1 MTNLKNTNDA
11 VIELY
16 AVFSDIAKQIE
27 DTKNTFNFAIG
38 TVIQTTNSTNPS
50 SLYGGIWQQIATDR
64 ILVGLD
70 ENDSDF
76 NTIRKTGGTK
86 TENITIDTMP
96 RHSHT
101 GTTNNAGNHSH
112 SFNSNTA
119 QTYGVAYST
128 SDTSAGNPYIPA
140 SHSKDHLKEGYH
152 GIYDAGN
159 HSHSF
164 TTNNTGGSTAHNNM
178 QPYYGVYT
186 WEKVG
191 N

>member
-1 MTNLKNTNDA
+1 MEEFGNKML
-11 VIELY
+11 
-16 AVFSDIAKQIE
+16 
-27 DTKNTFNFAIG
+27 
-38 TVIQTTNSTNPS
+38 
-50 SLYGGIWQQIATDR
+50 TDR

-128 SDTSAGNPYIPA
+128 SDTSAGNHIFQLLIL
-140 SHSKDHLKEGYH
+140 KTNLKEG
-152 GIYDAGN
+152 
-159 HSHSF
+159 
-164 TTNNTGGSTAHNNM
+164 
-178 QPYYGVYT
+178 
-186 WEKVG
+186 
-191 N
+191 